1 MTQHLKNYRIFLI
14 SILYIF
20 LLCVFFVFNYT
31 EIRQIVL
38 YDLRNDT
45 NDIHVILEFKS
56 KDRIYKRTITSKT
69 TKIRLKKGSDLYSVE
84 HDNQFS
90 AKIITNNSDFYIY
103 IFPNESVIEQNN
115 SYLVKEAEGVYAY
128 FIENYDY
135 TSERNYYIFSK
146 DNLIEK
152 NPLVYENFT
161 TLDFL
166 YELQKE
172 DVFTYNDD
180 IQVLSTP
187 YAGYVI
193 KDRDERFILLSNL
206 WDTNLIN

>member
-1 MTQHLKNYRIFLI
+1 LT
-14 SILYIF
+14 
-20 LLCVFFVFNYT
+20 
-31 EIRQIVL
+31 
-38 YDLRNDT
+38 
-45 NDIHVILEFKS
+45 
-56 KDRIYKRTITSKT
+56 
-69 TKIRLKKGSDLYSVE
+69 
-84 HDNQFS
+84 FS
-90 AKIITNNSDFYIY
+90 Y

-152 NPLVYENFT
+152 NPLVYENFI